1 MPADTERCAFR
12 GGWAGIIGKHMA
24 GDKSGAVVG
33 DQTSPPAPPG
43 GGLQPQSP
51 FPHLTPKHSHKHSPA
66 MGPHGLQVP
75 APAGGVGAQRLGV
88 TVLLRASSAL
98 LQRQEKPKIL

>member
-43 GGLQPQSP
+43 GGLQPKAL
-51 FPHLTPKHSHKHSPA
+51 FP
-66 MGPHGLQVP
+66 
-75 APAGGVGAQRLGV
+75 
-88 TVLLRASSAL
+88 
-98 LQRQEKPKIL
+98 I